1 MIKNSIWH
9 HRFMGSKEKYREG
22 KIIMVGAPMDYS
34 VSYRPGTRYGPQ
46 KIREVSY
53 VLEEYSPYINRELSE
68 IEFFDYGDIELPFG
82 NIEESLKIIYNATLE
97 ILGDNKKPLFIGGEH
112 LINLPIVKGI
122 FERYGDDLILLHFD
136 AHADLRESYLGQ
148 KHSHASVIRR
158 ILDFFPANNV
168 YQMGIRS
175 GTKEE
180 FEYGKGHTH
189 LFLYDVVEPVKNIV
203 DKIYGKPIYITLDID
218 VFDPAFAEGTGTPE
232 PGGCTPNDMLKVTQM
247 LKGQNVVGFDLVEV
261 SPIYD
266 ASDKTAILAAKVIRE
281 SLLSFL

>member
-1 MIKNSIWH
+1 MIKNSIWQ

-112 LINLPIVKGI
+112 LITLPIVKGI

-158 ILDFFPANNV
+158 ILDFLPANNV

-180 FEYGKGHTH
+180 FKYGRKYTH
-189 LFLYDVVEPVKNIV
+189 LFLYDVVEPVKSILN
-203 DKIYGKPIYITLDID
+203 KIYGKPIYITLDID
-218 VFDPAFAEGTGTPE
+218 VFDPAFADGTGTPE
-232 PGGCTPNDMLKVTQM
+232 PGGCTPHDMLKVIQL
-247 LKGQNVVGFDLVEV
+247 LKDQNVVGFDLVEV
-261 SPIYD
+261 SPVYD
-266 ASDKTAILAAKVIRE
+266 TSDKTAILAAKMIRE

>member
-1 MIKNSIWH
+1 MIKNSIWQ

-82 NIEESLKIIYNATLE
+82 NIEESLRIIYNVTAE
-97 ILGDNKKPLFIGGEH
+97 ILDDNKKPLFIGGEH
-112 LINLPIVKGI
+112 LITLPIVKGI
-122 FERYGDDLILLHFD
+122 YEKYGDDLILLHFD
-136 AHADLRESYLGQ
+136 AHADLREDYLGQ
-148 KHSHASVIRR
+148 KYSHASVIRR